1 MALGDI
7 IREKRQAI
15 AFLAGAAVIT
25 ISSGAIFAAMWQPE
39 PIMPGPGGTRQRM
52 LGQIEP
58 SLYGGPG
65 DTPVYEMTGDKAGG
79 SLFVLGGTHPQE
91 IAGLLAAVIIVEN
104 VKVTQGKLT
113 IVPQAN

>member
-7 IREKRQAI
+7 LRAKTQAI

-25 ISSGAIFAAMWQPE
+25 VSSGGIFAAMWRAE
-39 PIMPGPGGTRQRM
+39 PIVAGPGVTRQMM
-52 LGQIEP
+52 LGQFEQ
-58 SLYGGPG
+58 SVYGGPG

-79 SLFVLGGTHPQE
+79 SLMVLGGTHPQE
-91 IAGLLAAVIIVEN
+91 IAGMLAAVIIVEN

-113 IVPQAN
+113 IVPQA